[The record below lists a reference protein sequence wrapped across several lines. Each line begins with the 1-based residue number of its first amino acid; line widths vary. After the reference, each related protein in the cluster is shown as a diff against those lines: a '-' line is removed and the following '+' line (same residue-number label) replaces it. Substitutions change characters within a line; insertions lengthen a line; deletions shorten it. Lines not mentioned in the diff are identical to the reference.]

1 MTNVHISYPPPEP
14 LDGSPVK
21 CIDKKLVIGAVVVV
35 GGLLLLKPA
44 WVVAA
49 LPLLLLAIC
58 PLSMMLMMGGM
69 RGHSGHGAAQ
79 GSSSWGHKHPTAEES
94 PLHKQIA
101 DLQEEVRILRA
112 ETVRRHAPTETP
124 PPAVDFKKPDEPS
137 PHS

>member
-1 MTNVHISYPPPEP
+1 M
-14 LDGSPVK
+14 K
-21 CIDKKLVIGAVVVV
+21 CINRKVIIGAAVVV

-49 LPLLLLAIC
+49 LPLLLLAVC

-79 GSSSWGHKHPTAEES
+79 GSSSGGHKHPTAEES

-112 ETVRRHAPTETP
+112 ETVRRNASTETP
-124 PPAVDFKKPDEPS
+124 TPAVDFNKPDEPR
-137 PHS
+137 PHA